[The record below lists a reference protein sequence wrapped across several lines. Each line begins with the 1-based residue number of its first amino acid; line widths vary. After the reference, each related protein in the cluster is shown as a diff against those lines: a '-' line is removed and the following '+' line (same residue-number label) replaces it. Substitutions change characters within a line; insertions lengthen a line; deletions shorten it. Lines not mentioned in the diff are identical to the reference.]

1 MAVEMAVLKVCMM
14 VVQLARPL
22 VEQRVVLSGFLLAGL
37 LVDSMEEL
45 TVVLLADEWVAQKAA
60 QWESM

>member
-1 MAVEMAVLKVCMM
+1 MM